1 MFPGLFSGRL
11 GVGVVEESMGPSEMQ
26 CTCLGGLELGG
37 LHAEKRGDNRQKKFL
52 QVIL

>member
-1 MFPGLFSGRL
+1 M
-11 GVGVVEESMGPSEMQ
+11 VEESTGPSEMQ
-26 CTCLGGLELGG
+26 CTFLGGLQLGG